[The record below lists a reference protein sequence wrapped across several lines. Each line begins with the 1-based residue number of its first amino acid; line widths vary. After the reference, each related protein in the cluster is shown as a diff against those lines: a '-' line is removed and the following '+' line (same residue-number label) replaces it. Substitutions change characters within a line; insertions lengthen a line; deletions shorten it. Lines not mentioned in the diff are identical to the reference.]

1 MTFRNAEMTDAAA
14 IAALHAQSWQV
25 NYRNSMSADYLENVA
40 PQERLDVWTARM
52 NNPLPTRWIL
62 LAEEDGE
69 LLGFICL
76 ERDQDQRWGALVD
89 NLHVN
94 GNYQGRGIGRQL
106 MRQGVEH
113 LRKNA
118 TSTNFYLW
126 VLTDNTQAIEFYQR
140 VNGRQVGPAETHVLA
155 GNEVAV
161 YRYVWEEPY
170 AF

>member
-1 MTFRNAEMTDAAA
+1 MTFRNAEMTDAPA
-14 IAALHAQSWQV
+14 IAALHAKSWQAT
-25 NYRNSMSADYLENVA
+25 YHNSMSTHYLQNIA
-40 PQERLDVWTARM
+40 PQERLDVWTARI
-52 NNPLPTRWIL
+52 NNPLPARWTL

-76 ERDQDQRWGALVD
+76 ETNHDKRWGALVD

-113 LRKNA
+113 LRQNA
-118 TSTNFYLW
+118 ASTNFYLW
-126 VLTDNTQAIEFYQR
+126 VLTDNAQAIEFYQR
-140 VNGRQVGPAETHVLA
+140 MNGRQEGLAENQILA
-155 GNEVAV
+155 GNKITV

-170 AF
+170 TF